1 MRVVGFVLRLLRAV
15 VVAGIV
21 VGLIALVA
29 LTLETWDDWVFL
41 GVLLTGLVAVI
52 LALDYSD
59 YPPPWRKRGF
69 RRDSPGGW
77 GTRPDAGEGSEM
89 VRTIAVGT
97 DGSETASRAVDVA
110 LEMAERY
117 RARLV
122 AGSSYRPVA
131 ETRLR
136 DEQKDA
142 PPDIQWSINPAEEVE
157 AILRSVEERAHE
169 RGLETSSDARMGRP
183 AEVLCEIAADHE
195 ADVLVVGSKGM
206 HRRVLG
212 SVPNTVSHRAPC
224 SVMVVKTT

>member
-1 MRVVGFVLRLLRAV
+1 MTLLGFVLRLVRAV
-15 VVAGIV
+15 IVAAIV

-41 GVLLTGLVAVI
+41 GFLLTGLVAVI

-69 RRDSPGGW
+69 RRESASG
-77 GTRPDAGEGSEM
+77 RRARADAGEGSEL

-97 DGSETASRAVDVA
+97 DGSETASRVVDAA
-110 LEMAERY
+110 LEMAARY
-117 RARLV
+117 GARLV
-122 AGSSYRPVA
+122 VGSSYRPVA

-136 DEQKDA
+136 EEQKDA
-142 PPDIQWSINPAEEVE
+142 PADIQWSINPAEEVD
-157 AILRSVEERAHE
+157 AILRSVEERAQE
-169 RGLETSSDARMGRP
+169 RGLETASDARMGRP
-183 AEVLCEIAADHE
+183 AEVLCEIAADHQ
-195 ADVLVVGSKGM
+195 ADVLVVGSRGM
-206 HRRVLG
+206 QRRVLG

>member
-1 MRVVGFVLRLLRAV
+1 MTLLGFVLRLVRAV
-15 VVAGIV
+15 IVAAIV

-41 GVLLTGLVAVI
+41 GFLLTGLVAVI

-69 RRDSPGGW
+69 RRESASG
-77 GTRPDAGEGSEM
+77 RRARADAGEGSS
-89 VRTIAVGT
+89 VLRTIAVGT
-97 DGSETASRAVDVA
+97 DGSDTASRAVDVA
-110 LEMAERY
+110 LELAERCG
-117 RARLV
+117 ARLV
-122 AGSSYRPVA
+122 VGSSYRPVA

-142 PPDIQWSINPAEEVE
+142 PADIQWSINPAEEVN
-157 AILRSVEERAHE
+157 AIVQTVEERAQE
-169 RGLETSSDARMGRP
+169 RGLATASDARMGRP
-183 AEVLCEIAADHE
+183 GEVLCEIAADHE